1 MVQPAQSSSPEDPDR
16 PGKRRSIVRALFG
29 RRRAATRPVVAEP
42 PPRPAP
48 PPPPPPAPEP
58 AALPGLAA
66 LARRG
71 QELLDQQLELLGQAG
86 GDQAGPG
93 LAGRLPQIDRLALL
107 ARRNAHLLA
116 VLAGGEPDRRWS
128 GPAALVEV
136 VAAAV
141 GDHPEASRV
150 DQLVADDRLLPGAA
164 ADDLAN
170 LLAELVDNAV
180 AFSAPETRV
189 RISGQRIGS
198 GYVLEVEDRG
208 LGMTDGEL
216 GEVNRVLG
224 GGPVGTG
231 QRVGAWVAG
240 RLAERHDVKVQLR
253 RSAAGGVTALVC
265 LPEGL
270 ALARPAATPGPGPSR
285 GGRQP
290 ATEKGGRLER
300 LPLRRYLTG
309 LPGGTGQPLPKRA
322 PHTSMAPDLAAGA
335 AGDAG
340 PPAAP
345 AARPTARSPEQ
356 VRSMLSRYRSG
367 LERGRAAARDLADD
381 PGDDLPS

>member
-1 MVQPAQSSSPEDPDR
+1 MVQPALSSSPEDPDT
-16 PGKRRSIVRALFG
+16 PGKRRSIVRALLD
-29 RRRAATRPVVAEP
+29 RVRSRRAPAP
-42 PPRPAP
+42 PPAPPARPAP

-58 AALPGLAA
+58 DSLPGLVG

-71 QELLDQQLELLGQAG
+71 QELLDQQLLLLGQAG
-86 GDQAGPG
+86 DQAGATLP
-93 LAGRLPQIDRLALL
+93 GRLPQVDRLALL
-107 ARRNAHLLA
+107 ARRNARNLA
-116 VLAGGEPDRRWS
+116 VLAGGDPDHRD
-128 GPAALVEV
+128 GPAPLAEV

-141 GDHPEASRV
+141 RDNPDAARV
-150 DQLVADDRLLPGAA
+150 DQRVTDDRLVGAAA
-164 ADDLAN
+164 ADDLAH
-170 LLAELVDNAV
+170 LLAELVDNAI

-189 RISGQRIGS
+189 GVSGQRIGS

-216 GEVNRVLG
+216 AAVNRVLA
-224 GGPVGTG
+224 GGPLGPGPG

-240 RLAERHDVKVQLR
+240 RLGARHDVKVQLR
-253 RSAAGGVTALVC
+253 RSATGGVTALVC

-270 ALARPAATPGPGPSR
+270 AVARPTAEPEPAR
-285 GGRQP
+285 ARQQP
-290 ATEKGGRLER
+290 AQEGRRSER

-322 PHTSMAPDLAAGA
+322 PHTSLAPDLAAG
-335 AGDAG
+335 DAG
-340 PPAAP
+340 PQAGQ
-345 AARPTARSPEQ
+345 AARPAARSPEQ

-381 PGDDLPS
+381 PEDDRPA